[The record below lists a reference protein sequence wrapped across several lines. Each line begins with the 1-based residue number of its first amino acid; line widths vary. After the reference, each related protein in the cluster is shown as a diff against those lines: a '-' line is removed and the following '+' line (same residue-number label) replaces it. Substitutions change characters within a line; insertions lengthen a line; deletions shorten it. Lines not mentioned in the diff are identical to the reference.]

1 VDVLED
7 VHAWVA
13 KKGEAPNAAGNDDAF
28 LAAARALL
36 TSTGQL

>member
-13 KKGEAPNAAGNDDAF
+13 KKGEPMNAAGNDDAF
-28 LAAARALL
+28 LAAARALCA
-36 TSTGQL
+36 S